1 MSFLSKYLEI
11 PQRECFKNLSDEAY
25 EYMVTKGRQEQIVGD
40 ILLLCLAAFNVLPVI
55 IALFFICCHPTPC
68 INNTTQNKA
77 ENNQAV
83 INCHAQDTLIK
94 SYK

>member
-11 PQRECFKNLSDEAY
+11 PPRECFKNLSDEAY
-25 EYMVTKGRQEQIVGD
+25 EYMVTKGRREQIAGD

-55 IALFFICCHPTPC
+55 IALFFICYCQTPC
-68 INNTTQNKA
+68 INNTTQNKT

-83 INCHAQDTLIK
+83 TNCHAQDTLIK